1 MYAKHDVH
9 IEDERIVG
17 TRFML
22 QAKNIVKTSEEKDFV
37 ISIRGIVEKFPFKV
51 SVFNPFF
58 VFVDQVLWSIS
69 EYLYFT
75 FKMYLLNILV
85 FIFQFISVFPTTIQC
100 VAVAAGVMMVI
111 SLIFIPNPMCSLW
124 VAFSIISIEAGVIGL
139 MTLWGVR
146 LDSISMINLIM
157 CIGFSGDYH
166 TYMHHS

>member
-58 VFVDQVLWSIS
+58 IFVDQVRTILNIR
-69 EYLYFT
+69 YGVTLYFILE
-75 FKMYLLNILV
+75 MYCIKILLCL
-85 FIFQFISVFPTTIQC
+85 FFS
-100 VAVAAGVMMVI
+100 
-111 SLIFIPNPMCSLW
+111 SYLCSRRR
-124 VAFSIISIEAGVIGL
+124 FSACQL
-139 MTLWGVR
+139 RQAL
-146 LDSISMINLIM
+146 
-157 CIGFSGDYH
+157 
-166 TYMHHS
+166 